1 MHVCLMAIR
10 EVFYRRKMLK
20 SGNFDIDKMTG
31 KEFEKFLLSFLQE
44 TDIKLKPQNLQ
55 ETLGVDL
62 DLINSQ
68 GKKIVVQAKRY
79 KNNVGIKAVQEV
91 ASGKVHYQA
100 SEAWV
105 ITNSFFT
112 KAAIEL
118 AKSNQVKLFNRDALI
133 EWLFQNQSKSVS

>member
-1 MHVCLMAIR
+1 MAIR